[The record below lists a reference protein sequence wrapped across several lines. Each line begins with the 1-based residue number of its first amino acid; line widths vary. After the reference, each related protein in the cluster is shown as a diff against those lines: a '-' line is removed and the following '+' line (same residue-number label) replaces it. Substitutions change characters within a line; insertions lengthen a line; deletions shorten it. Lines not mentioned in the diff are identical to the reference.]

1 MNKVA
6 LIFTGGTIAMK
17 VPSKQQGAVL
27 GLSPREIV
35 DTLHALTEFD
45 HLVPHSFAD
54 LPSPSMTP
62 KHMVDL
68 KRVLD
73 SYLECSDFSGAVI
86 VHGTDTLEETAFFL
100 DVTSTSPKPV
110 VLTGAMK
117 NASEIGYDGMTNLI
131 SSIRVVMEPHSVG
144 KGVLIVMNYAVN
156 AACEVMKTHTL
167 NLDTFKS
174 LDFGPLGIIDD
185 EDVIYFRSQT
195 QRKDYRL
202 KAEISQKV
210 YLIKCYAGLDGRI
223 IDFLVQDG
231 AEGLVLE
238 ALGRGNVPPDMMPA
252 IRRACDQGLPV
263 VIVSRSPGGRVLD
276 TYGYPGGGKDLV
288 RTGCLLGGSLS
299 GPKARILLMLALG
312 NQLDREAIRELY

>member
-1 MNKVA
+1 MNKIA

-17 VPSKQQGAVL
+17 VSSKQQGAVL
-27 GLSPREIV
+27 GLSPDEIV
-35 DTLHALTEFD
+35 DTLHTLTDFE
-45 HLVPHSFAD
+45 HLVPHTFAD
-54 LPSPSMTP
+54 LPSPSITP
-62 KHMVDL
+62 VRMVAL
-68 KRVLD
+68 KQVID
-73 SYLECSDFSGAVI
+73 SYLKDSEFAGAVI
-86 VHGTDTLEETAFFL
+86 IHGTDTLEETAFFL
-100 DVTSTSPKPV
+100 DVVSTSPKPV

-131 SSIRVVMEPHSVG
+131 SSIRVVMESHSHG
-144 KGVLIVMNYAVN
+144 KGVLVVMNYAIN

-185 EDVIYFRSQT
+185 EDVIYFRNQT

-202 KAEISQKV
+202 RPAISPDV
-210 YLIKCYAGLDGRI
+210 FLIKCYAGLDGRL
-223 IDFLVQDG
+223 IDFLVDTG
-231 AEGLVLE
+231 AKGLVLE

-252 IRRACDQGLPV
+252 ITRACHQGIPV

-276 TYGYPGGGKDLV
+276 TYGYPGGGKDLIRV
-288 RTGCLLGGSLS
+288 GCMLGGSLS

-312 NQLDREAIRELY
+312 NGFDREGIRHLF